1 MEVELGGSRSRRVTI
16 GTLLL
21 RAPFICACLMLFTY
35 GCARELPTYEPA
47 ELPVSFVI
55 QQLDER
61 QNHLVSYRAVGTLRV
76 KGGKKRWSGRA
87 FLLSHFP
94 NSLRLEVVSMFG
106 QPVLYAAS
114 DGDQFLVWEPGH
126 NRAYQGS
133 ASGSTLA
140 HLIEFPLQD
149 HEALR
154 LLAGAVPSWQG
165 GDPKL
170 FRVRGTENLMLQLD
184 DLRGSLSQRVW
195 LEGEGLVVTKIER
208 IQGGERELEA
218 RFSDFVD
225 IEGFYYPRSVVME
238 GVKASLTLRYQQF
251 VINEDLDESVFH
263 LTLPD
268 GVEIVP
274 W

>member
-1 MEVELGGSRSRRVTI
+1 MEPELGGRRSRRATI
-16 GTLLL
+16 GALLL
-21 RAPFICACLMLFTY
+21 RALLIYTCLMLFTY

-47 ELPVSFVI
+47 ELPVSLI
-55 QQLDER
+55 LEQLEQR
-61 QNHLVSYRAVGTLRV
+61 QNHLVSYRAVGTLKV
-76 KGGKKRWSGRA
+76 QGGKKRWSGRA

-94 NSLRLEVVSMFG
+94 NSLRLEVVNMFG

-114 DGDQFLVWEPGH
+114 DGDQFLVWEPGRS
-126 NRAYQGS
+126 RAYQGS
-133 ASGSTLA
+133 ASGNTLA

-149 HEALR
+149 QEALL
-154 LLAGAVPSWQG
+154 LLAGTVPSWQD

-184 DLRGSLSQRVW
+184 TVRDRLTQRVW
-195 LEGEGLVVTKIER
+195 LEGEGLVVTRIER
-208 IQGGERELEA
+208 TRGDTLELEA

-225 IEGFYYPRSVVME
+225 IEGFYYPRSVVLE
-238 GVKASLTLRYQQF
+238 GAKAHLTLRYQQF
-251 VINEDLDESVFH
+251 VINENLDESLFH
-263 LTLPD
+263 LALPD

>member
-1 MEVELGGSRSRRVTI
+1 MEPELGGRRSRRATI
-16 GTLLL
+16 GPLLL
-21 RAPFICACLMLFTY
+21 RAPLIYAYLMLFTY
-35 GCARELPTYEPA
+35 GCARELPIYEPA
-47 ELPVSFVI
+47 DLPVSLVI
-55 QQLDER
+55 QQLEQR

-76 KGGKKRWSGRA
+76 QGGKKRWSGRA

-114 DGDQFLVWEPGH
+114 DGGQFLVWEPGR
-126 NRAYQGS
+126 NRAFRGS

-140 HLIEFPLQD
+140 HLIEIPLQD
-149 HEALR
+149 QEAL
-154 LLAGAVPSWQG
+154 LILAGTVPPWQDG
-165 GDPKL
+165 EPKL

-184 DLRGSLSQRVW
+184 GVRGRLTQRIW

-208 IQGGERELEA
+208 IKGGERELEA

-225 IEGFYYPRSVVME
+225 IEGFYFPRSVVME
-238 GVKASLTLRYQQF
+238 GAKARLTLRYQQF
-251 VINEDLDESVFH
+251 VINENLDESVFH
-263 LTLPD
+263 LALPD

>member
-1 MEVELGGSRSRRVTI
+1 MEPELGGHRSRRATI

-21 RAPFICACLMLFTY
+21 RAPLICACLMLFTY

-47 ELPVSFVI
+47 ELPVSLVI
-55 QQLDER
+55 QQLEQR

-76 KGGKKRWSGRA
+76 QGGKKRWSGRA
-87 FLLSHFP
+87 FLLSRFP
-94 NSLRLEVVSMFG
+94 NSLRLEVVSMLG
-106 QPVLYAAS
+106 HPVLFAAS
-114 DGDQFLVWEPGH
+114 DGSQFLVWEPGR

-133 ASGSTLA
+133 ASGGTLA

-149 HEALR
+149 QEAL
-154 LLAGAVPSWQG
+154 LILAGTVPFWQD

-184 DLRGSLSQRVW
+184 GVRGRLTQRIW
-195 LEGEGLVVTKIER
+195 LEGEGFLVTKIER
-208 IQGGERELEA
+208 TRDGKRELEA

-225 IEGFYYPRSVVME
+225 IDGFSYPRSVVME
-238 GVKASLTLRYQQF
+238 GAKARLTLQYQEF

-263 LTLPD
+263 LALPEV
-268 GVEIVP
+268 VEIIP